1 MANRETLGG
10 NATRPMTSEAG
21 QDLKQQ
27 AKDTAGQAKDQV
39 KDLASQAK
47 DQTVEL
53 AHQAQDQVST
63 FVDQQKKQAAERL
76 GGLAGALHEA
86 AKNLE
91 QKDAEGFGRYAH
103 RAAEQVDRASRY
115 LREKDLQG
123 FVRDTETFA
132 RRHPDF
138 FLGGSLVAGVLL
150 ARFLKSSAKEARGG
164 DSWPA
169 GQMAGR
175 PSGSGDR
182 YGSRQSFP
190 TPQVSPTPQRAYP
203 ARTGGL

>member
-1 MANRETLGG
+1 MANRETLGS
-10 NATRPMTSEAG
+10 NATRPMTAEAG

-27 AKDTAGQAKDQV
+27 AKDVAGQAKDQV

-53 AHQAQDQVST
+53 AHQAQDQVVT
-63 FVDQQKKQAAERL
+63 LVDQQKKQAAERL

-91 QKDAEGFGRYAH
+91 QKDTEGFGRYAH
-103 RAAEQVDRASRY
+103 RAADQVDRASRY

-123 FVRDTETFA
+123 FVHDTEGFA
-132 RRHPDF
+132 RRHPDL

-150 ARFLKSSAKEARGG
+150 ARFLKSSAKDSTEGG
-164 DSWPA
+164 APQA
-169 GQMAGR
+169 GQR
-175 PSGSGDR
+175 YGSDDR
-182 YGSRQSFP
+182 YGNRQSFP
-190 TPQVSPTPQRAYP
+190 MSPGRPYGNP
-203 ARTGGL
+203 PVRTGGL